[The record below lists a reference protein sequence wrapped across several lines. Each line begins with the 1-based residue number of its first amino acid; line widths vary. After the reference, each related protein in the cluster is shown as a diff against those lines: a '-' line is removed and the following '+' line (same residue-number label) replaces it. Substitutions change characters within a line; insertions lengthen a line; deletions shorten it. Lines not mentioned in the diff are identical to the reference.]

1 LLPAAFPETAIFSC
15 RSPWHWF
22 ILIIN
27 ELYMKRSYCKP
38 GNITPVFI
46 ARIIFI
52 LLVTVFC
59 FFTAFP
65 ASAGETNP
73 LYDIVIEN
81 GRIIDGTGN
90 PWYFGDIG
98 ITGDRIIR
106 IGSLKESPAR
116 RRINAHGM
124 FISPGFIDIHTHS
137 DDVILRI
144 PLAES
149 SVRQGITT
157 IVAGN
162 CGGSTIPVSDFLSRV
177 EETGLGINYI
187 ILIGHNAVRRQVMG
201 TENRAPTSQE
211 MSGMK
216 QLIDESMK
224 AGAFGLSTGL
234 YYTPGYYATTE
245 EIIELARVVAGYDGI
260 YASHIRDESDYN
272 IGLLAAIEE
281 AVSIGEKASI
291 RVQISHLKCLGKPV
305 WHKSDEALELIG
317 SARARG
323 VNVMFDQYPYTASST
338 SLWGA
343 IFPAWAQEGG
353 GEGFLKRLENE
364 ESGAKIRK
372 EIRQNIDRRGGAHT
386 LLVIRENAYLSE
398 LAEKWN
404 MDPVD
409 AAIRIQNNGGSG
421 VISFN
426 MTDYDLENILVNP
439 YGMIGSDGSVSSA
452 GSAGHPRSFGT
463 FPRILGVYVREK
475 NILTWEEAIRKMT
488 SAPAN
493 QLGLFDR
500 GVLRPGMLADIVI
513 FDPEAVTDT
522 ATYEE
527 PSQYP
532 EGIPY
537 VLINGKIVIDKSN
550 HTGIRSGMVLRSTD

>member
-1 LLPAAFPETAIFSC
+1 MEK
-15 RSPWHWF
+15 
-22 ILIIN
+22 
-27 ELYMKRSYCKP
+27 MKRSYCKSR
-38 GNITPVFI
+38 NFTLIFI
-46 ARIIFI
+46 ARAVFI
-52 LLVTVFC
+52 LWVTGIC
-59 FFTAFP
+59 LFP
-65 ASAGETNP
+65 ACPARAGEANQP
-73 LYDIVIEN
+73 YDIVLEN

-90 PWYFGDIG
+90 PWYNGDIG
-98 ITGDRIIR
+98 IIGDRIIR
-106 IGSLKESPAR
+106 IGSLKESPAK
-116 RRINAHGM
+116 RRIDAHGM

-137 DDVILRI
+137 DNVILRI
-144 PLAES
+144 PSAEN

-162 CGGSTIPVSDFLSRV
+162 CGGSTVSVADYLSEV
-177 EETGLGINYI
+177 EEAGVGINYI
-187 ILIGHNAVRRQVMG
+187 ILIGHNAARRQVMG

-211 MSGMK
+211 MSAMK

-260 YASHIRDESDYN
+260 YVSHIRDESDYN

-281 AVSIGEKASI
+281 ALTIGEKAGL

-305 WHKSDEALELIG
+305 WHKSDQALELIG

-323 VNVMFDQYPYTASST
+323 VNVMFDQYPYTASNT

-353 GEGFLKRLENE
+353 GQAFLKRLEDE
-364 ESGAKIRK
+364 DSGRKIR
-372 EIRQNIDRRGGAHT
+372 EEMRQNIDRRGGAHT
-386 LLVIRENAYLSE
+386 LLVITENAYLSE
-398 LAEKWN
+398 LAGKWN

-409 AAIRIQNNGGSG
+409 AAIRIQANGGSS

-426 MTDYDLENILVNP
+426 MIDYDLENILVNP

-463 FPRILGVYVREK
+463 FPRVLGVYVREK

-532 EGIPY
+532 EGIPF

-550 HTGIRSGMVLRSTD
+550 HTGIRSGMVIRSTD